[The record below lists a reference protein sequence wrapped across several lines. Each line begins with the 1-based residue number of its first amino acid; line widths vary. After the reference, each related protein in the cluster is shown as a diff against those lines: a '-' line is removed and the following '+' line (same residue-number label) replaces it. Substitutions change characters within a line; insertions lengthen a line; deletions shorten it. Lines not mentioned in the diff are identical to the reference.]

1 MARRYHID
9 ELLVLRAS
17 PLVTKPDKLPP
28 IEEWMGP
35 IPDPVTQRKPTN
47 SRDNNNQIETTP
59 NRRPSLFETRHVSRG
74 SNSEDIILGPP
85 KTAFASASRIYG
97 KSSSID
103 STDRSRFKDIDD
115 VKNDRYNFREKF
127 FKDKE
132 NGERD
137 ADRRDTR
144 LGATNGRRGGREDRE
159 EWNNG
164 RPRRTFGQDDQ
175 ERRPKRN
182 GEVDRWD
189 NRDRER
195 DQQDIGFERG
205 NKDKD
210 GRFISRRDGQ
220 GRGRHEQ
227 SWFRDDAG
235 QEAQN
240 IDDDRPSARNRD
252 WRRDR
257 QGADREWNRGA
268 RFEQDPEWMDATDRD
283 EPRQAHTQEDF
294 QRWKERMKAGSA
306 QPQQNQPPEEKNA
319 IPEQAPEGARKTESR
334 PAEGELF
341 SNVSTPFNADTGLE
355 KFFGLL
361 GDTKATQDPGTP
373 GPTESAAKKESLS
386 IKGGKSSR
394 FAGLFSPSAE
404 NANREPE
411 TLNRPARPNSTD
423 ADQEGFQRILQML
436 GSSKSRNTT
445 PQVDGSQQPRP
456 APLPAEVSRS
466 STTLSSPAREPTNR
480 PDYMGYQD
488 ARNRNSAGLE
498 SLLPQSSPKESQA
511 SIRDRE
517 NLLRLMQ
524 QVRLSPA
531 SGQAQGNL
539 QSPTT
544 GPTPG
549 ILHVPDLLSRPQ
561 GMQKP
566 QRTPSFLDDPAIA
579 EMSRPGADPNEQLRR
594 RPTNGIQMGHM
605 EGMTRQ
611 RPTSAI
617 QMGYMEEM
625 PFPAVPQGPQ
635 TPGERIPQSH
645 GQPPMVLQRPPGFEQ
660 MPIPGWG
667 NQPPQSGGPGPLA
680 PPPGIPAPSR
690 GMNPNFLAGPM
701 PIPGNIPPP
710 HERQPFPRGP
720 PPGMMPPPG
729 YMNINGL
736 PTSAFPPMPHTPEA
750 MMGLPHSGQGP
761 VGAGIAGPQGP
772 PPSSRHLLEMFGQTN
787 GADIRGGMM
796 GPGPFR

>member
-1 MARRYHID
+1 MP
-9 ELLVLRAS
+9 S
-17 PLVTKPDKLPP
+17 
-28 IEEWMGP
+28 P

-47 SRDNNNQIETTP
+47 SRDNNQNETTS

-97 KSSSID
+97 KTSSID

-115 VKNDRYNFREKF
+115 VKNDRYNIREKF

-132 NGERD
+132 NGDRD
-137 ADRRDTR
+137 PDRRDTR

-164 RPRRTFGQDDQ
+164 RPRRTFGPDDQ
-175 ERRPKRN
+175 ERRPRRN
-182 GEVDRWD
+182 GETDRWD

-195 DQQDIGFERG
+195 DQQDFGFERG
-205 NKDKD
+205 NRDKD
-210 GRFISRRDGQ
+210 GRFMARRDVQ

-235 QEAQN
+235 HDTQN
-240 IDDDRPSARNRD
+240 VDEDRPSARTRD

-257 QGADREWNRGA
+257 HGADREWNRGA
-268 RFEQDPEWMDATDRD
+268 RFEQDPEWMDSTDRD

-294 QRWKERMKAGSA
+294 QRWKERMKAGST
-306 QPQQNQPPEEKNA
+306 QQQQQQQQQQQPPEEKKVSS
-319 IPEQAPEGARKTESR
+319 EQAPEGTRKTESR
-334 PAEGELF
+334 PTEGELF

-361 GDTKATQDPGTP
+361 GDTKATQEPGTP
-373 GPTESAAKKESLS
+373 GPTESAAKKDSFS
-386 IKGGKSSR
+386 MKGGKSSR
-394 FAGLFSPSAE
+394 FAGLFSPSTE
-404 NANREPE
+404 NTNREPE
-411 TLNRPARPNSTD
+411 ALNRPDRPHSTD

-456 APLPAEVSRS
+456 APLPAEVS
-466 STTLSSPAREPTNR
+466 STTLSSPTREPMAR

-488 ARNRNSAGLE
+488 PNVRNRNSGGFE
-498 SLLPQSSPKESQA
+498 SLLAQGSPKESQA

-566 QRTPSFLDDPAIA
+566 QRTPNFLDDPAIA
-579 EMSRPGADPNEQLRR
+579 DMSRPGPDSSEQLRR
-594 RPTNGIQMGHM
+594 RPANG
-605 EGMTRQ
+605 
-611 RPTSAI
+611 I
-617 QMGYMEEM
+617 QMGYMEDM
-625 PFPAVPQGPQ
+625 PFPGVPQGPQ
-635 TPGERIPQSH
+635 TPGGRIP
-645 GQPPMVLQRPPGFEQ
+645 GQPPMILQRPPGFEQ
-660 MPIPGWG
+660 MPVPGWG
-667 NQPPQSGGPGPLA
+667 NQLPQGAGPGPLA

-690 GMNPNFLAGPM
+690 GVNPNFLAGPM
-701 PIPGNIPPP
+701 AMPGNIPPP

-729 YMNINGL
+729 YMNING
-736 PTSAFPPMPHTPEA
+736 PPPSGFPPMPHNPDG
-750 MMGLPHSGQGP
+750 MMGLPHSGPGP
-761 VGAGIAGPQGP
+761 VGAGNGPHGP
-772 PPSSRHLLEMFGQTN
+772 PPSSKHLLEMFGQA
-787 GADIRGGMM
+787 GGGMM
-796 GPGPFR
+796 GPGHFR